1 MQASAWLNQKIA
13 DWLGEKNAADILAQ
27 GVEHNIT
34 SQMGLDLLDLADVI
48 RPYPEIISYLEQTRE
63 SNFLD
68 ELRQFEGGNEVRQA
82 ILVFLEKYGVRCE
95 GEIDITRPR
104 WAENPRALIPIIL
117 SNIKNFEP
125 GAGRKLLAEQRQRA
139 LNKINEILGR
149 LQNLPDGEQKAAE
162 AKLMI
167 DTLRSYS
174 GYREYPKYVMVTW
187 YYIYKQ
193 ALLQE
198 AEKLV
203 HEGLIEQP
211 EDVYYLTFD
220 KFEAAVVTLELDVKI
235 IEKRK
240 REYRFFQ
247 RLTPPRIMNSDGE
260 IIAGKYNTENQ
271 PPNAIPGLAV

>member
-1 MQASAWLNQKIA
+1 M
-13 DWLGEKNAADILAQ
+13 
-27 GVEHNIT
+27 
-34 SQMGLDLLDLADVI
+34 
-48 RPYPEIISYLEQTRE
+48 
-63 SNFLD
+63 
-68 ELRQFEGGNEVRQA
+68 
-82 ILVFLEKYGVRCE
+82 RCE

-220 KFEAAVVTLELDVKI
+220 EFEAAVVTLELDVKI

-247 RLTPPRIMNSDGE
+247 KHSPRIMISVAKSLQK
-260 IIAGKYNTENQ
+260 ILRKPTTY
-271 PPNAIPGLAV
+271 AIPGLAVSDIVRDELEWSQRKTPTGGRRYLSNNFRS